1 MDDNNTSLNQN
12 TATSEVKP
20 LYIITGATGAMGKV
34 IAKRIAAQGKPLIL
48 ACRELDKGEKLAS
61 ELKEKTLNADIHAM
75 HLDLSSFARVKAF
88 VTELTELHRPVAA
101 LINNSAVLPRRR
113 KTSVDGFEYTIQVNF
128 LSTVLLSMMVVPLFS
143 ENGGRIVMTTS
154 LMRNFTSLPY
164 EFPAVNNFVPLTTF
178 AQSKLALT
186 LFSIYMSTTLR
197 TRHVTVNCADPGII
211 NAGMLT
217 ISHWID
223 TIRDHVGQT
232 LIHNP
237 EDGAIAAMRAL
248 ESSDTGFIF
257 KGLDRQVKTSSLL
270 KNREV
275 FIKLCNDTMRIIK
288 AEMPS

>member
-237 EDGAIAAMRAL
+237 EDGAIAVMRAL

-288 AEMPS
+288 SQMP

>member
-1 MDDNNTSLNQN
+1 MNENNTSTNQKD
-12 TATSEVKP
+12 VKP
-20 LYIITGATGAMGKV
+20 LYVITGATGALGRV
-34 IAKRIAAQGKPLIL
+34 LSKRIASQGKAVVL
-48 ACRELDKGEKLAS
+48 ASRDFDKCEKLAQ
-61 ELKEKTLNADIHAM
+61 ELKSTTLNEDITPL

-88 VTELTELHRPVAA
+88 VAELSEMNRPLAA
-101 LINNSAVLPRRR
+101 LINNAAVLSRRR
-113 KTSVDGFEYTIQVNF
+113 KTSADGYEFTIQVNF
-128 LSTVLLSMMVVPLFS
+128 LSTVLLSMLVVPMFK
-143 ENGGRIVMTTS
+143 ETGGRIVMTTS
-154 LMRNFTSLPY
+154 LMRSFTSLPY
-164 EFPAVNNFVPLTTF
+164 EFPAVNNFVTLTTF

-197 TRHVTVNCADPGII
+197 TRHVSVNCADPGII

-217 ISHWID
+217 LSHWLD
-223 TIRDHVGQT
+223 MVRDRVGQT

-257 KGLDRQVKTSSLL
+257 KGLDRQIKTSSLL

-288 AEMPS
+288 KEMPQ

>member
-12 TATSEVKP
+12 TAAGEVKP

-237 EDGAIAAMRAL
+237 EDGAIAVMRAL

-288 AEMPS
+288 SQMP

>member
-1 MDDNNTSLNQN
+1 MNKDNIIKDQS
-12 TATSEVKP
+12 AAKP
-20 LYIITGATGAMGKV
+20 LYVRTGATGAMGRV
-34 IAKRIAAQGKPLIL
+34 ISKRLAAQDKALIL
-48 ACRELDKGEKLAS
+48 ACRDMEKGEKLVKD
-61 ELKEKTLNADIHAM
+61 LKEFSSNNDITAM

-88 VTELTELHRPVAA
+88 VAELSELKRPVAA
-101 LINNSAVLPRRR
+101 LINNSAVLTRRR
-113 KTSVDGFEYTIQVNF
+113 KTSVDGYELTIQVNF
-128 LSTVLLSMMVVPLFS
+128 LSTVLLSMLMVPMFQ
-143 ENGGRIVMTTS
+143 EKGGRIVMTTS

-197 TRHVTVNCADPGII
+197 TRHVNVNCADPGLI

-217 ISHWID
+217 LSHWFD
-223 TIRDHVGQT
+223 KLRDHVGQT

>member
-1 MDDNNTSLNQN
+1 MNKDEKAKEQ
-12 TATSEVKP
+12 AKSESTKP
-20 LYIITGATGAMGKV
+20 LYIVTGATGAMGRV
-34 IAKRIAAQGKPLIL
+34 ICKRLATQGKPLIM
-48 ACRELDKGEKLAS
+48 ACRDKEKGEKLAKN
-61 ELKEKTLNADIHAM
+61 LKEKTFNNDITVM
-75 HLDLSSFARVKAF
+75 HLDLSSSARVKAF
-88 VTELTELHRPVAA
+88 VNELSEMKRPIAA
-101 LINNSAVLPRRR
+101 LINNSAVLTRRR
-113 KTSVDGFEYTIQVNF
+113 KNSVDGYELTIQVNF
-128 LSTVLLSMMVVPLFS
+128 LSTVLLSMLIVPLFQ
-143 ENGGRIVMTTS
+143 EKGGRIVMTTS

-197 TRHVTVNCADPGII
+197 TRHVTVNCADPGLI

-217 ISHWID
+217 LSHWFD
-223 TIRDHVGQT
+223 KLRDHVGQT

>member
-12 TATSEVKP
+12 TAACEVKP

-237 EDGAIAAMRAL
+237 EDGAIAVMRAL

-288 AEMPS
+288 SQMP

>member
-1 MDDNNTSLNQN
+1 MNKEDTTTPQ
-12 TATSEVKP
+12 APIAEAKP
-20 LYIITGATGAMGKV
+20 VYIVTGATGAMGKV
-34 IAKRIAAQGKPLIL
+34 IAKRLASQGKPLII
-48 ACRELDKGEKLAS
+48 ASRDQAKVEKLAK
-61 ELKEKTLNADIHAM
+61 ELKENTLNEDITPM

-88 VTELTELHRPVAA
+88 VAELSELNRPVAA
-101 LINNSAVLPRRR
+101 LINNAAVLTRKR
-113 KTSVDGFEYTIQVNF
+113 KTSADGYEFTIQVNF
-128 LSTVLLSMMVVPLFS
+128 LSTVLLSMLVVPLFP
-143 ENGGRIVMTTS
+143 EKGGRIIMTTS
-154 LMRNFTSLPY
+154 LMRNLTSLPY

-211 NAGMLT
+211 NASMLT
-217 ISHWID
+217 LSHWLD
-223 TIRDHVGQT
+223 MVRDRVGQT

-288 AEMPS
+288 KQMPD

>member
-1 MDDNNTSLNQN
+1 MSKEDNTNQQLSGTSD
-12 TATSEVKP
+12 KP

-34 IAKRIAAQGKPLIL
+34 IAKRIASQGKPLIL
-48 ACRELDKGEKLAS
+48 ACRDLDKGIKLAQD
-61 ELKEKTLNADIHAM
+61 LKAKTLNEDITAM

-88 VTELTELHRPVAA
+88 VAELKELNRPVAA
-101 LINNSAVLPRRR
+101 LINNAAVLTRKR
-113 KTSVDGFEYTIQVNF
+113 KTSVDGFEFTIQVNF
-128 LSTVLLSMMVVPLFS
+128 LSTVLLSMLIVPLLR
-143 ENGGRIVMTTS
+143 ERGGRIVMTTS

-211 NAGMLT
+211 NASMLT
-217 ISHWID
+217 LSHWLD
-223 TIRDHVGQT
+223 MVRDRVGQT

-288 AEMPS
+288 KQMPD

>member
-1 MDDNNTSLNQN
+1 MEKDN
-12 TATSEVKP
+12 TAQGTSQPNTKKP

-34 IAKRIAAQGKPLIL
+34 IAKRLALQGKSLIL
-48 ACRELDKGEKLAS
+48 ACRDFEKGVKLAG
-61 ELKEKTLNADIHAM
+61 ELKEKTQNDDITPM
-75 HLDLSSFARVKAF
+75 HLDLTSFARVKAF
-88 VTELTELHRPVAA
+88 VAELSDLKRPVAA
-101 LINNSAVLPRRR
+101 LINNAAVLTRRR
-113 KTSVDGFEYTIQVNF
+113 KTSADGYELTIQVNF
-128 LSTVLLSMMVVPLFS
+128 LSTVLLSMLIVPMFHDK
-143 ENGGRIVMTTS
+143 GGRIVMTTS
-154 LMRNFTSLPY
+154 LMRNLTSLPY

-211 NAGMLT
+211 NASMLT
-217 ISHWID
+217 LSHWLD
-223 TIRDHVGQT
+223 MVRDRVGQT

-288 AEMPS
+288 KEMPD

>member
-1 MDDNNTSLNQN
+1 MNKEESNTN
-12 TATSEVKP
+12 KP
-20 LYIITGATGAMGKV
+20 LYIVTGATGSMGRV
-34 IAKRIAAQGKPLIL
+34 ISKRLAAQDKALIL
-48 ACRELDKGEKLAS
+48 ACRDLSKGEKLVKD
-61 ELKEKTLNADIHAM
+61 LKELTSNDDITAM

-88 VTELTELHRPVAA
+88 IAELTELKRPVAA
-101 LINNSAVLPRRR
+101 LVNNSAVLTRRR
-113 KTSVDGFEYTIQVNF
+113 KTSVDGYEYTIQVNF
-128 LSTVLLSMMVVPLFS
+128 LSTVLLSMLMVPLFQ
-143 ENGGRIVMTTS
+143 EKGGRIVMTTS

-197 TRHVTVNCADPGII
+197 TRHVNVNCADPGLI

-217 ISHWID
+217 LSHWFD
-223 TIRDHVGQT
+223 KLRDHVGQT

>member
-1 MDDNNTSLNQN
+1 MNQDNSIKDQ
-12 TATSEVKP
+12 ATIKP
-20 LYIITGATGAMGKV
+20 LYIVTGATGAMGRV
-34 IAKRIAAQGKPLIL
+34 ISKRLAAQDKALIL
-48 ACRELDKGEKLAS
+48 ACRDMNKGEKLVKD
-61 ELKEKTLNADIHAM
+61 LKELTSNDDITAM

-88 VTELTELHRPVAA
+88 VAELSEMNRPVAA
-101 LINNSAVLPRRR
+101 LINNSAVLTRRR
-113 KTSVDGFEYTIQVNF
+113 KTSVDGYEFTIQVNF
-128 LSTVLLSMMVVPLFS
+128 LSTVLLSMLMVPMFQ
-143 ENGGRIVMTTS
+143 EKGGRIVMTTS

-197 TRHVTVNCADPGII
+197 TRHVNVNCADPGLI

-217 ISHWID
+217 LSHWFD
-223 TIRDHVGQT
+223 KLRDHVGQT

>member
-1 MDDNNTSLNQN
+1 MNKDNIIKDQS
-12 TATSEVKP
+12 AAKP
-20 LYIITGATGAMGKV
+20 LYVITGATGAMGRV
-34 IAKRIAAQGKPLIL
+34 ISKRMAAQDKALIL
-48 ACRELDKGEKLAS
+48 ACRDMEKGEKLVKD
-61 ELKEKTLNADIHAM
+61 LKEFSSNNDITAM

-88 VTELTELHRPVAA
+88 VAELSELKRPVAA
-101 LINNSAVLPRRR
+101 LINNSAVLTRRR
-113 KTSVDGFEYTIQVNF
+113 KTSVDGYELTIQVNF
-128 LSTVLLSMMVVPLFS
+128 LSTVLLSMLMVPMFQ
-143 ENGGRIVMTTS
+143 EKGGRIVMTTS

-197 TRHVTVNCADPGII
+197 TRHVNVNCADPGLI

-217 ISHWID
+217 LSHWFD
-223 TIRDHVGQT
+223 KLRDHVGQT

>member
-12 TATSEVKP
+12 TAASEVKP

-88 VTELTELHRPVAA
+88 ATELTELHRPVAA

-237 EDGAIAAMRAL
+237 EDGAIAVMRAL

-288 AEMPS
+288 SQMP

>member
-1 MDDNNTSLNQN
+1 MNENNTPQEQAAHNEASP
-12 TATSEVKP
+12 V
-20 LYIITGATGAMGKV
+20 YIVTGATGAMGKV
-34 IAKRIAAQGKPLIL
+34 LAKRIASQGKAVIL
-48 ACRELDKGEKLAS
+48 ACRDLDKGEQLAQ
-61 ELKEKTLNADIHAM
+61 ELKEKTLNNDITAM

-88 VTELTELHRPVAA
+88 VAELTELHRPVAA
-101 LINNSAVLPRRR
+101 LINNAAVLPRRR
-113 KTSVDGFEYTIQVNF
+113 KTSVDGYEYTIQVNF
-128 LSTVLLSMMVVPLFS
+128 LSTVLLSMLIVPLFG

-197 TRHVTVNCADPGII
+197 TRHVNVNCADPGII

-217 ISHWID
+217 LSHWID

-257 KGLDRQVKTSSLL
+257 KGLDRQLKTSSLL

-288 AEMPS
+288 KEMP

>member
-12 TATSEVKP
+12 TAASEVKP

-75 HLDLSSFARVKAF
+75 HLDLSAFARVKAF

-237 EDGAIAAMRAL
+237 EDGAIAVMRAL

-288 AEMPS
+288 SQMP

>member
-12 TATSEVKP
+12 TAASEVKP

-48 ACRELDKGEKLAS
+48 ACRELDKGEKLAP

-237 EDGAIAAMRAL
+237 EDGAIAVMRAL
-248 ESSDTGFIF
+248 ESSDTGFTF

-288 AEMPS
+288 SQMP

>member
-1 MDDNNTSLNQN
+1 MDKNAKT
-12 TATSEVKP
+12 KP
-20 LYIITGATGAMGKV
+20 LYVVTGATGAMGKV
-34 IAKRIAAQGKPLIL
+34 ISKRIASQGKSLVL
-48 ACRELDKGEKLAS
+48 ACRDMEKGEKVAE
-61 ELKEKTLNADIHAM
+61 ELRSTTSCGDIIVM

-88 VTELTELHRPVAA
+88 VAELTELNRPVAA
-101 LINNSAVLPRRR
+101 LINNSAVLTRRR
-113 KTSVDGFEYTIQVNF
+113 KTSVDGYEFTIQVNF
-128 LSTVLLSMMVVPLFS
+128 LSTVLLSMLVVPLFG
-143 ENGGRIVMTTS
+143 ETGGRIVMTTS

-217 ISHWID
+217 LSHWFD
-223 TIRDHVGQT
+223 KLRDHVGQT

-237 EDGAIAAMRAL
+237 EDGAIAALRAL

-257 KGLDRQVKTSSLL
+257 KGLDRQMKTSSLL

>member
-12 TATSEVKP
+12 TAASEVKP

-61 ELKEKTLNADIHAM
+61 ELKEKTLNSDIHAM

-237 EDGAIAAMRAL
+237 EDGAIAVMRAL

-288 AEMPS
+288 SQMP

>member
-1 MDDNNTSLNQN
+1 MY
-12 TATSEVKP
+12 VV
-20 LYIITGATGAMGKV
+20 TGAPGAMGKV
-34 IAKRIAAQGKPLIL
+34 LAKRIAAQGKPVIL
-48 ACRELDKGEKLAS
+48 ACRDLEKGEKLAE
-61 ELKEKTLNADIHAM
+61 ELKVATQNNDIRAM

-88 VTELTELHRPVAA
+88 VAELNELNRPVAA

-128 LSTVLLSMMVVPLFS
+128 LSTVLLSMLIVPMFK

-164 EFPAVNNFVPLTTF
+164 EFPAVNNFVPLQTF

-197 TRHVTVNCADPGII
+197 TRHINVNCADPGII

-217 ISHWID
+217 LSHWFD
-223 TIRDHVGQT
+223 KVRDHVGQT

-288 AEMPS
+288 KQMPN

>member
-1 MDDNNTSLNQN
+1 MNKDNIIKDQS
-12 TATSEVKP
+12 AAKP
-20 LYIITGATGAMGKV
+20 LYVITGATGAMGRV
-34 IAKRIAAQGKPLIL
+34 ISKRLAAQDKALIL
-48 ACRELDKGEKLAS
+48 ACRDMEKGEKLVKD
-61 ELKEKTLNADIHAM
+61 LKEFSSNNDITAM

-88 VTELTELHRPVAA
+88 VAELSELKRPVAA
-101 LINNSAVLPRRR
+101 LINNSAVLTRRR
-113 KTSVDGFEYTIQVNF
+113 KTSVDGYELTIQVNF
-128 LSTVLLSMMVVPLFS
+128 LSTVLLSMLMVPMFQ
-143 ENGGRIVMTTS
+143 EKGGRIVMTTS

-197 TRHVTVNCADPGII
+197 TRHVNVNCADPGLI

-217 ISHWID
+217 LSHWFD
-223 TIRDHVGQT
+223 KLRDHVGQT

-288 AEMPS
+288 AEMPSD

>member
-12 TATSEVKP
+12 TAASEVKP

-237 EDGAIAAMRAL
+237 EDGAIAVMRAL

-288 AEMPS
+288 SQMP

>member
-1 MDDNNTSLNQN
+1 MNQDNIIKDQS
-12 TATSEVKP
+12 SSKP
-20 LYIITGATGAMGKV
+20 LYVITGATGSMGRV
-34 IAKRIAAQGKPLIL
+34 ISKRLAVQGKALIL
-48 ACRELDKGEKLAS
+48 ACRDMEKGEKLVKD
-61 ELKEKTLNADIHAM
+61 LKEKSSNNDIMAM

-88 VTELTELHRPVAA
+88 VAELSELKRPISA
-101 LINNSAVLPRRR
+101 LVNNSAVLTRRR
-113 KTSVDGFEYTIQVNF
+113 KMSVDGYELTIQVNF
-128 LSTVLLSMMVVPLFS
+128 LSTVLLSMLMVPMFQ
-143 ENGGRIVMTTS
+143 EKGGRIVMTTS

-197 TRHVTVNCADPGII
+197 TRHVNVNCADPGLI

-217 ISHWID
+217 LSHWFD
-223 TIRDHVGQT
+223 KLRDHVGQT

>member
-1 MDDNNTSLNQN
+1 M
-12 TATSEVKP
+12 
-20 LYIITGATGAMGKV
+20 
-34 IAKRIAAQGKPLIL
+34 
-48 ACRELDKGEKLAS
+48 ACRDKEKGEKLAKN
-61 ELKEKTLNADIHAM
+61 LKETTFNNDITVM

-88 VTELTELHRPVAA
+88 VNELSEMKRPIAA
-101 LINNSAVLPRRR
+101 LINNSAVLTRRR
-113 KTSVDGFEYTIQVNF
+113 KNSVDGYELTIQVNF
-128 LSTVLLSMMVVPLFS
+128 LSTVLLSMLIVPLFQ
-143 ENGGRIVMTTS
+143 EKGGRIVMTTS

-197 TRHVTVNCADPGII
+197 TRHVTVNCADPGLI

-217 ISHWID
+217 LSHWFD
-223 TIRDHVGQT
+223 KLRDHVGQT

>member
-12 TATSEVKP
+12 TTASEVKP

-237 EDGAIAAMRAL
+237 EDGAIAVMRAL

-288 AEMPS
+288 SQMP

>member
-1 MDDNNTSLNQN
+1 MNKDNIIKNQ
-12 TATSEVKP
+12 SVVPVKP
-20 LYIITGATGAMGKV
+20 LYVVTGATGSMGRV
-34 IAKRIAAQGKPLIL
+34 ISKRLVAQDKAVIL
-48 ACRELDKGEKLAS
+48 ACRDIYKGSKLAK
-61 ELKEKTLNADIHAM
+61 ELKETTSNSDITVM

-88 VTELTELHRPVAA
+88 VAELSELNRPVAA
-101 LINNSAVLPRRR
+101 LINNSAVLTRRR
-113 KTSVDGFEYTIQVNF
+113 KTSVDGYEYTIQVNF
-128 LSTVLLSMMVVPLFS
+128 LSTVLLSMLMVPMFQ
-143 ENGGRIVMTTS
+143 EKGGRIVMTTS

-197 TRHVTVNCADPGII
+197 TRHVTVNCADPGLI

-217 ISHWID
+217 LSHWFD
-223 TIRDHVGQT
+223 KLRDHVGQT

-288 AEMPS
+288 SEMPS